1 MQYTKGI
8 KDLLAAD
15 GMVTARVGTKIY
27 PIEAPSG
34 TAMPFVTYEHTSSTV
49 YHTKEGTA
57 YQQARIEIVVYSTTY
72 SEAVQVGKFCK
83 TALDGESISSSSP
96 IKYNIDRIFFT
107 DEEVERLENPDR
119 YAYVLEVEAFV
130 LF

>member
-34 TAMPFVTYEHTSSTV
+34 TVMPFVTYEHTSATV
-49 YHTKEGTA
+49 YQTKDGTA
-57 YQQARIEIVVYSTTY
+57 YEQARLEVVVYATTY
-72 SEAVQVGKFCK
+72 SEAVQIGKFCRD
-83 TALDGESISSSSP
+83 ALDGESASSSSP
-96 IKYNIDRIFFT
+96 IKYNIDKIFFS

>member
-34 TAMPFVTYEHTSSTV
+34 TAMPFVTLNTPALRYTTL
-49 YHTKEGTA
+49 KK
-57 YQQARIEIVVYSTTY
+57 ARRTNKPE
-72 SEAVQVGKFCK
+72 
-83 TALDGESISSSSP
+83 
-96 IKYNIDRIFFT
+96 
-107 DEEVERLENPDR
+107 
-119 YAYVLEVEAFV
+119 
-130 LF
+130 

>member
-15 GMVTARVGTKIY
+15 GNVSARVGTKIY

-34 TAMPFVTYEHTSSTV
+34 TAMPFVTYEHTSATV
-49 YHTKEGTA
+49 YQTKDATA
-57 YQQARIEIVVYSTTY
+57 YEQARVEVIVYATTY
-72 SEAVQVGKFCK
+72 SEAVGIGKFCRE
-83 TALDGESISSSSP
+83 ALDGQSISSNTP
-96 IKYNIDRIFFT
+96 IRYDIDKLFFM
-107 DEEVERLENPDR
+107 DEEIERLENPDR

-130 LF
+130 LI

>member
-15 GMVTARVGTKIY
+15 NTVTARVGTKIY

-34 TAMPFVTYEHTSSTV
+34 TAMPFVTYEHTSATV
-49 YHTKEGTA
+49 FHTKEGTA
-57 YQQARIEIVVYSTTY
+57 YEQARVEVVVYATTY
-72 SEAVQVGKFCK
+72 SEAVQVGKFCRE
-83 TALDGESISSSSP
+83 ALDGQSISSTDLP
-96 IKYNIDRIFFT
+96 KYNIQRLFFM

-130 LF
+130 IF